1 MHERQKLMAML
12 RKYDFVLYELQLYL
26 DTHPS
31 CPHALRKCQVVSALR
46 QVRSD
51 YGVPPGREVDATVVA
66 ADGVPPHVYAQ
77 EAGLIG
83 AAYLARG

>member
-31 CPHALRKCQVVSALR
+31 CPHALRKWQEVSALR
-46 QVRSD
+46 QKTASAYIRQF
-51 YGVPPGREVDATVVA
+51 GPIQPRQT
-66 ADGVPPHVYAQ
+66 DGNDPCGWIEGPWPCEK
-77 EAGLIG
+77 EAN
-83 AAYLARG
+83 